1 LSSSD
6 VTQKAILLAVS
17 EPESGAWLDALPS
30 SKLGTLL
37 EKTTLQIA
45 VYLRLG
51 ISICQP
57 HICTCGSLVDT
68 LSHHGLSCI
77 KNAGRISRH
86 SCLNDILKRAFS
98 SANIPCILEPTGVLR
113 DDGKRPDGI
122 TIIPWKKGKSLVWD
136 VTCTDTLAPSHL
148 SESSISPK
156 SAANLAAVLKKRKY
170 KSLSDNYF
178 FVAFAV
184 ETLGSWSNDAL
195 SLLDELGKLLSNTTG
210 IPQAKTYLKQRI
222 SIAIQRGNA
231 ASIIG
236 TVPLSSTFKELFYLL

>member
-1 LSSSD
+1 VYFNEAIEEWNIKSNMALHPSSTSSQRQWDLPIIEHFHNNLLSSSD

-45 VYLRLG
+45 VSLRLG

-57 HICTCGSLVDT
+57 HICTCGSFIDT

-77 KNAGRISRH
+77 KSAGTISRH

-98 SANIPCILEPTGVLR
+98 SPNIPCILEPTGVLR

-122 TIIPWKKGKSLVWD
+122 TNIPWKKGKSLV
-136 VTCTDTLAPSHL
+136 SHL
-148 SESSISPK
+148 SDSSITF
-156 SAANLAAVLKKRKY
+156 LLRLLWRRWVLGAMMHF
-170 KSLSDNYF
+170 LCF
-178 FVAFAV
+178 
-184 ETLGSWSNDAL
+184 LCAL
-195 SLLDELGKLLSNTTG
+195 VL
-210 IPQAKTYLKQRI
+210 RFR
-222 SIAIQRGNA
+222 RGNA
-231 ASIIG
+231 ASVIG
-236 TVPLSSTFKELFYLL
+236 TVLLSSTFKELFYLL

>member
-1 LSSSD
+1 MALHPSSTSSQRQWDLPIIEHLHNNLLSSSDVSD

-45 VYLRLG
+45 VSLRLG

-68 LSHHGLSCI
+68 LSHHGLSCT

-156 SAANLAAVLKKRKY
+156 SAANLAAVLKKGNINPYPTITFLLR
-170 KSLSDNYF
+170 LLWRLW
-178 FVAFAV
+178 V
-184 ETLGSWSNDAL
+184 LGTMMHFLCWMNWENFCL
-195 SLLDELGKLLSNTTG
+195 
-210 IPQAKTYLKQRI
+210 IPQVFLKRKH
-222 SIAIQRGNA
+222 
-231 ASIIG
+231 
-236 TVPLSSTFKELFYLL
+236 T

>member
-1 LSSSD
+1 
-6 VTQKAILLAVS
+6 
-17 EPESGAWLDALPS
+17 
-30 SKLGTLL
+30 
-37 EKTTLQIA
+37 
-45 VYLRLG
+45 
-51 ISICQP
+51 
-57 HICTCGSLVDT
+57 

-77 KNAGRISRH
+77 KSAGRISRH

-148 SESSISPK
+148 SESSISHK
-156 SAANLAAVLKKRKY
+156 SAANLAAILKKRKY

-184 ETLGSWSNDAL
+184 ETLGPW
-195 SLLDELGKLLSNTTG
+195 NTTG

-231 ASIIG
+231 ASVIG

>member
-1 LSSSD
+1 
-6 VTQKAILLAVS
+6 
-17 EPESGAWLDALPS
+17 
-30 SKLGTLL
+30 
-37 EKTTLQIA
+37 
-45 VYLRLG
+45 
-51 ISICQP
+51 
-57 HICTCGSLVDT
+57 

-77 KNAGRISRH
+77 KSAGRISRH

-113 DDGKRPDGI
+113 DDGKHPDGI
-122 TIIPWKKGKSLVWD
+122 TIIPWKKGKSLVRD

-184 ETLGSWSNDAL
+184 E
-195 SLLDELGKLLSNTTG
+195 
-210 IPQAKTYLKQRI
+210 KTYLKQRI

-231 ASIIG
+231 ASVIG